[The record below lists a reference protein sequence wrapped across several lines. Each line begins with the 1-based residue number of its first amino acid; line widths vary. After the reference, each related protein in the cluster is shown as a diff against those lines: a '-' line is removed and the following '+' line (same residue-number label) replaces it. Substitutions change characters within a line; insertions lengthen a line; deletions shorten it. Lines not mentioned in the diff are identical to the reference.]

1 MKIRNGFVSNSS
13 SSSFIL
19 TRDSETKEIT
29 IDELVQKVNEGINPW
44 DILIISSASL
54 CEGIEAFT
62 LTEDMVYLIKN
73 YTERFLTN
81 GCKIIEKIIYKPYSF
96 LGDNRPWTDNSY
108 GTEKGLKEN
117 EEVIWVDYSS
127 IGMSDWNDGSKQ
139 FFERYFLSADE
150 WNALDELNWD
160 MDYAP
165 HKSNTIVYTECKKF
179 SECTDEDLIQQ
190 HITIGMNEDICSLDS
205 CGIMVYHKLKTEER
219 NTLIEHRNEV
229 RDGVYVYK
237 DFDLVK
243 KNGTFRAMKERSYY
257 IVQVR
262 GIVEKSKD
270 IEIFM
275 KGERNEERS
284 DE

>member
-19 TRDSETKEIT
+19 TRNEETKEIT
-29 IDELVQKVNEGINPW
+29 IDELVQKINEGAKPW
-44 DILIISSASL
+44 EFLIISSASL

-62 LTEDMVYLIKN
+62 LTDDMVYLIKN
-73 YTERFLTN
+73 YTDRFLAN
-81 GCKIIEKIIYKPYSF
+81 GRGVIERIVYKPESF
-96 LGDNRPWTDNSY
+96 MSDRRSWTENTY
-108 GTEKGLKEN
+108 GTEKGLNEN
-117 EEVIWVDYSS
+117 EEVLWVDYNS
-127 IGMSDWNDGSKQ
+127 IGVNDWNDGSKD

-150 WNALDELNWD
+150 WNALDEMNWD

-165 HKSNTIVYTECKKF
+165 HRTDMIVYSECKKF
-179 SECTDEDLIQQ
+179 SECTDEDLTQQ
-190 HITIGMNEDICSLDS
+190 YLTLGMNEDLCSLDS
-205 CGIMVYHKLKTEER
+205 AGIMVYHKLKAEER
-219 NTLIEHRNEV
+219 NVLKANRDKV

-262 GIVEKSKD
+262 GITEKSKD
-270 IEIFM
+270 IQIFM
-275 KGERNEERS
+275 RKETDER
-284 DE
+284 